1 MHPSTRRCAL
11 QWVLI
16 PLPPPPCHAARPV
29 QYGEWSPPSAAFK
42 LPSFPP
48 PERVQIEE
56 IPSSWVLT
64 DVAGAA

>member
-1 MHPSTRRCAL
+1 
-11 QWVLI
+11 
-16 PLPPPPCHAARPV
+16 V